1 MKNAIIII
9 RGAPGAGKSSLARR
23 LKKTLPDGVLIEV
36 DNVRGMMNNVNW
48 EDEKEYLIAHEV
60 AIQSTRKFLELERS
74 PVIIVDM
81 FMSAK
86 LAYLLDKMEGTP
98 YKVISLLVSEK
109 VMAKRFS
116 DRKEGFINLEKG
128 IKINNLISLNATSN
142 ELIIHTDDFT
152 KTEVAEK
159 VSEFLV
165 ELFN

>member
-23 LKKTLPDGVLIEV
+23 LKKKLPNGVLIEV

-60 AIQSTRKFLELERS
+60 VIQTTRKFLELERS

-116 DRKEGFINLEKG
+116 DRKEGFVNLEKG
-128 IKINNLISLNATSN
+128 IKINNLISLNAASN